1 MEYFD
6 SWTLSDWR
14 VLCHAFQMDDEVLG
28 SILLYSYFTQ
38 YPYLEALHCK
48 KCSFHGGDLDV
59 VIEMGMP
66 ERTIDVSTLH
76 GVVGSLLVEELRG
89 FAVFLV
95 HF

>member
-1 MEYFD
+1 MPLPLRWMMKFWDQFCYMVALH
-6 SWTLSDWR
+6 STT
-14 VLCHAFQMDDEVLG
+14 LG
-28 SILLYSYFTQ
+28 SLTLQEVFF
-38 YPYLEALHCK
+38 LW
-48 KCSFHGGDLDV
+48 GDLDA

-76 GVVGSLLVEELRG
+76 GVVSSHLAEELRG